1 MCTENWKIGL
11 ELFYWSIRGV
21 EWTYLSPTQRGSVE
35 TETWEYCEAMI
46 RDGGQHPVGTHKGR
60 NQYLCP
66 PSFFLHGISLFKFK
80 SKARYPPGYKEDLEN
95 KQELS
100 IYSMRHLNFQWKSN
114 VLFFHIFPIR
124 LIPPSPLICQIFFGS
139 NLILLPPLSCF
150 IYLSPS
156 RSTLSAILST
166 IETVFNEGLQ
176 YFFKSIFF
184 WTVFTPNCTGLSHNI
199 WQFLPS
205 LLISPSL
212 FSSFSFWF

>member
-1 MCTENWKIGL
+1 MYWKLKDRVGTFL
-11 ELFYWSIRGV
+11 LV
-21 EWTYLSPTQRGSVE
+21 NQRGWVDILKPNPGRLCGDWDLGVS
-35 TETWEYCEAMI
+35 WSNDQ
-46 RDGGQHPVGTHKGR
+46 RWGQHPVGTHKGR

-66 PSFFLHGISLFKFK
+66 PSFFLHGISLSKFK

-100 IYSMRHLNFQWKSN
+100 IYSMRHLNFQRKSN
-114 VLFFHIFPIR
+114 VLFHIFPIR

-176 YFFKSIFF
+176 YFFNSIFF
-184 WTVFTPNCTGLSHNI
+184 WTVFTPNYTGLSHNI